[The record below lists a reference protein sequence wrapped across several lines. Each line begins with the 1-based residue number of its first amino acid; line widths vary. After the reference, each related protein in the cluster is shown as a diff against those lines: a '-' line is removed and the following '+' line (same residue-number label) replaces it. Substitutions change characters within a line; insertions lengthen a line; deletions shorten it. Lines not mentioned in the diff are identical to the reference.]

1 MPAHASTPAAV
12 VDSRDRT
19 RSAWARMFSLA
30 LVSAP
35 AVSTDGSQRRGSM
48 PYSRNVMYEG
58 AIAAEPFFLRDSVAR
73 ADDELRRLDRQL
85 QDARTFVLQHVDERI
100 ARLPVVA
107 PKQEDLAVGGID
119 DAIAAH
125 IELARLSA
133 HVLGVRQLLLR
144 EFVLDD
150 PPPALS
156 Q

>member
-1 MPAHASTPAAV
+1 
-12 VDSRDRT
+12 
-19 RSAWARMFSLA
+19 
-30 LVSAP
+30 
-35 AVSTDGSQRRGSM
+35 
-48 PYSRNVMYEG
+48 MYEG

-85 QDARTFVLQHVDERI
+85 QDARTFVLQHVDQKI